1 MNVAGAAGER
11 MTVLGAFKRMSRSWE
26 PRRAMENNPSP
37 SYKVVIYNQT
47 YNLRSDHG
55 EEYILEL
62 AEYVDKRMNEIASAS
77 MTVDSLRVAILAALQ
92 IADELYQSR
101 REMKET
107 DNEIAERSG
116 KYAELLDQFLRSET
130 AEPK

>member
-1 MNVAGAAGER
+1 MKPETA
-11 MTVLGAFKRMSRSWE
+11 TSF
-26 PRRAMENNPSP
+26 MENNPSP

-55 EEYILEL
+55 EEYIHEL
-62 AEYVDKRMNEIASAS
+62 AEYVDKRMNEIARAS
-77 MTVDSLRVAILAALQ
+77 MTVDSLRVAILTALQ

-107 DNEIAERSG
+107 DDEIAERSG
-116 KYAELLDQFLRSET
+116 KYAELLDQFLRSEVGE
-130 AEPK
+130 AK